1 MITLSKLTLKN
12 FKIFDGND
20 YSVDFKNNNLI
31 LLDGPNGYG
40 KTSVFDAIELGLT
53 GNISRLIALES
64 RQNPA
69 DVVVAHN
76 GALDVE
82 ITLEFFSN
90 EGIRYFQ
97 RKLKSKI
104 PNSHKKISKFP
115 ELWELNEIID
125 GKPVSI
131 SESTLNAFFNCTDL
145 SRDYLLY
152 HYVQQEE
159 TSRFLKNNNEVQR
172 AEELAKLFGDTR
184 DSQNKL
190 QKLIDVQRKF
200 SLLFRDT
207 STKASNLKEL
217 YGINDKTSVTIGNAE
232 PHSFVFPWL
241 ASNNNTP
248 FWDAESIPEL
258 NQDKLNSIL
267 QELNS
272 IKKLISFK
280 DYFIR
285 NRINESAAR
294 QTETITLYLAYYNA
308 VNNYDKI
315 IDNQRKYNIAY
326 NSLEALKTLDYVKIK
341 ETIDIKA
348 LFEILSLS
356 NHELFETEIINL
368 NKEQLNFKG
377 FSSVF
382 SELFKHH
389 EFMHKDTLSLDN
401 NSICQLCGHDHESHK
416 DLIKAIVKH
425 GAEIKKKL
433 GEEEKR
439 LAELRNSFNEDHL
452 QPLILSCNNYLKD
465 LIPLSSEDLV
475 NLDKSASGKERFE
488 KLRDWLVSQ
497 NIAHDE
503 LLVTSYPI
511 MGGLNSIKSNVD
523 ALCRAI
529 MSNIPSA
536 PQDYHEENGNNV
548 FSRLYREYF
557 NNSSELLHQIEA
569 NDIEKK
575 ENYIRSFYFESIRRV
590 ISEINDHTKKIGNL
604 EKGISELGGIIEV
617 IKKQIRQ
624 YQKKLITDIEIPF
637 YIYSGKILQTHQ
649 AGLGNGIFIKDPT
662 GDDELK
668 NVRFVS
674 NWESDHDVLN
684 TMSSGQIS
692 AVVISL
698 LLALNKVYCKN
709 FSSIFIDDPVQT
721 MDDINMSS
729 LIELLRND
737 FRDKQLIMSTH
748 EEKVSRYFTYKY
760 LKHGSNVKIVNLME
774 RREYIPS
781 NKYVYSTS

>member
-20 YSVDFKNNNLI
+20 YYIDFKNNNLI

-53 GNISRLIALES
+53 GNISRLVTLEN

-82 ITLEFFSN
+82 IILEFFSN
-90 EGIRYFQ
+90 EGIRCFQ

-104 PNSHKKISKFP
+104 PNSYKKISKFA

-125 GKPVSI
+125 GNPVPI
-131 SESTLNAFFNCTDL
+131 NEGTLNTFFECTDL

-159 TSRFLKNNNEVQR
+159 TSRFLKNNSEVQR

-190 QKLIDVQRKF
+190 KKLIDVQKKF
-200 SLLFRDT
+200 SVLFRDL
-207 STKASNLKEL
+207 STKISKLKEL
-217 YGINDKTSVTIGNAE
+217 YGISDKTSITIGNAE
-232 PHSFVFPWL
+232 PHFFVFPWFV
-241 ASNNNTP
+241 SNNRSP

-258 NQDKLNSIL
+258 NQDKLNNIL

-294 QTETITLYLAYYNA
+294 QTETLTLYLAYYNA
-308 VNNYDKI
+308 VRNYDQI
-315 IDNQRKYNIAY
+315 IENQKKYNIIN
-326 NSLEALKTLDYVKIK
+326 NSLEILKTLDYENIK
-341 ETIDIKA
+341 ETIDLKI
-348 LFEILSLS
+348 LFETLNLS
-356 NHELFETEIINL
+356 NHKLFETELINL
-368 NKEQLNFKG
+368 NKEQLKFKG
-377 FSSVF
+377 LSSIF
-382 SELFKHH
+382 IELFKHH
-389 EFMHKDTLSLDN
+389 ELMHKDTLALND

-416 DLIKAIVKH
+416 DLMEAIIKH
-425 GAEIKKKL
+425 GVEIKKEL

-439 LAELRNSFNEDHL
+439 LAELRDSFNKEYL
-452 QPLILSCNNYLKD
+452 QPLILSCNDYLKST
-465 LIPLSSEDLV
+465 IPLSSEDLV
-475 NLDKSASGKERFE
+475 NLEKSVSEKERFE
-488 KLRDWLVSQ
+488 KLRNWLISQ
-497 NIAHDE
+497 NIVHDE

-511 MGGLNSIKSNVD
+511 KGGLNSINSNVD
-523 ALCRAI
+523 ALCRVI
-529 MSNIPSA
+529 MSNISMA
-536 PQDYHEENGNNV
+536 PKDYHEENGNNI

-557 NNSSELLHQIEA
+557 NNNSELLYQVKT

-575 ENYIRSFYFESIRRV
+575 ENYIRSYYFESIRRV
-590 ISEINDHTKKIGNL
+590 IRELNDHTNKIGNL
-604 EKGISELGGIIEV
+604 ERGINELGGIIDV
-617 IKKQIRQ
+617 MKKQIRQ

-668 NVRFVS
+668 NVKFVS

-737 FRDKQLIMSTH
+737 FKDKQLIMSTH

-774 RREYIPS
+774 RKEYIPS
-781 NKYVYSTS
+781 NKYVYSTL